1 MDWLVD
7 FFTVTPWW
15 ELLMIFVFKAIEI
28 SIATV
33 RIIIV
38 NRGYKKEGA
47 MLSFVEVL
55 IWVFVASAVI
65 VNIGAAPLKGIIY
78 ALGYSVG
85 VFVGS
90 IIEKKLA
97 FGQTM
102 LQVIVD
108 VDIAKKIT
116 SIIREK
122 KVGVTTVDAK
132 GYSGGKVL
140 ILIYI
145 SRKNADEIKQDIL
158 FIEPTALIAE
168 NNVDSISGG
177 TILKQKRGIRK

>member
-1 MDWLVD
+1 MEWLAN
-7 FFTVTPWW
+7 FFTTTPWW
-15 ELLMIFVFKAIEI
+15 ELSMIFIFKMIEI
-28 SIATV
+28 SISTV

-47 MLSFVEVL
+47 ILSFVEVL

-78 ALGYSVG
+78 ALGYAVG

-102 LQVIVD
+102 LQVIID
-108 VDIAKKIT
+108 NEIAEEVTDLVRK
-116 SIIREK
+116 R
-122 KVGVTTVDAK
+122 KVGVTTVEAK
-132 GYSGGKVL
+132 GINGGKTL
-140 ILIYI
+140 MLIYI
-145 SRKNADEIKQDIL
+145 SRKNAEEIKKEIL
-158 FIEPTALIAE
+158 AMEPAALIAE

-177 TILKQKRGIRK
+177 TILNQKRGIRK